1 LRFTKIFGGGKPP
14 PVRRKMKI
22 KEWLDLLE
30 ILNELEIKGSKN
42 IFLMY
47 KIMAFINGKINEL
60 QKAETECKPEGG

>member
-1 LRFTKIFGGGKPP
+1 
-14 PVRRKMKI
+14 MKI

-47 KIMAFINGKINEL
+47 KVMAFINGKINEL
-60 QKAETECKPEGG
+60 QKAETEEKSQGG